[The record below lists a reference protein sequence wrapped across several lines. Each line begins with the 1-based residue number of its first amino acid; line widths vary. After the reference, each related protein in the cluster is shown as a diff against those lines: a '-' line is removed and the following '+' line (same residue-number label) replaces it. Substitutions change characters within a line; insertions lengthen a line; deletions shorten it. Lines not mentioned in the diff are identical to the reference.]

1 MEIVGYATLATGNQ
15 DFYGFSFINNNLLT
29 ELVEQ
34 HLRWGEVTRG
44 TKRSVLDLPN
54 VQTASSWDA
63 LNWSRVHVQLWPGYA
78 VLGCWN
84 QKSAGNSQIEEIQV
98 VNLQNLFAL
107 ITSPVL
113 SAFPCIGVGHF
124 HRFRST
130 IACKAISYSLPYQAR
145 WGSKSW
151 MTYPTS
157 DVHLIALGLNVDECW
172 KFDISY

>member
-1 MEIVGYATLATGNQ
+1 MGRGGKSKPRKCMRFAKYNFKVPFPDNIGLRC
-15 DFYGFSFINNNLLT
+15 T
-29 ELVEQ
+29 ELIQGPV
-34 HLRWGEVTRG
+34 
-44 TKRSVLDLPN
+44 K
-54 VQTASSWDA
+54 
-63 LNWSRVHVQLWPGYA
+63 LWPGYA

-84 QKSAGNSQIEEIQV
+84 QKSSGNSQIEEIQV
-98 VNLQNLFAL
+98 VNLQNLFVL

-172 KFDISY
+172 KFDVWC